1 MSDDELGR
9 FSEGF
14 AMWRQILGAVAPDDR
29 LKIFANAASE
39 VAGYVAKGLDKVAA
53 ADELTDMA
61 IGCGLDD
68 TDAVQAT
75 IVEAFKNGHQ
85 HGLAADARSANR
97 PKPNA
102 PRASPASAALNTARI
117 WGSGI
122 LRSAAMPDAASP
134 MDCRSR
140 PSSKATSVHSTT
152 MRICSAPSGRV
163 SISSE
168 TLNGGRAMFNLA
180 IFRVRIDAS
189 ERQSSAHSSS
199 NPIICI

>member
-75 IVEAFKNGHQ
+75 IVEAFKNGHDADASDAPQ
-85 HGLAADARSANR
+85 GDEQAPHGLNVW
-97 PKPNA
+97 NA
-102 PRASPASAALNTARI
+102 GRDFELPSPRGWLLGNSFCREFLSSLLVMAASAKPRCVSCRRWRLPP
-117 WGSGI
+117 
-122 LRSAAMPDAASP
+122 AA
-134 MDCRSR
+134 
-140 PSSKATSVHSTT
+140 
-152 MRICSAPSGRV
+152 I
-163 SISSE
+163 
-168 TLNGGRAMFNLA
+168 
-180 IFRVRIDAS
+180 
-189 ERQSSAHSSS
+189 
-199 NPIICI
+199 